1 MPAGSTYECI
11 ESKVLASSTA
21 TVTFSSIPNTY
32 TDLILI
38 MQPSAGSPN
47 GNAMR
52 MRLNGNSE
60 SVYSATFLDGT
71 GSSLVSARTGTIA
84 QLDLGWRVGIDSS
97 AINQTYYMHFLNYK
111 NTNNHKY
118 DSNNNIILN
127 NRCFSSLNKQNKFT
141 NDINFSLNKNNVLNN
156 TDVQLINWNEEDF
169 NAIKYNVRTVPTD
182 YTNNSKFLYNSIK
195 EKRAFDI

>member
-11 ESKVLASSTA
+11 ESKVLASSTT

-84 QLDLGWRVGIDSS
+84 QMDLGWRVGIDSS

-111 NTNNHKY
+111 NTNTFKP
-118 DSNNNIILN
+118 ILW
-127 NRCFSSLNKQNKFT
+127 SAGGVTQA
-141 NDINFSLNKNNVLNN
+141 
-156 TDVQLINWNEEDF
+156 TDLVSGLWRKTD
-169 NAIKYNVRTVPTD
+169 AI
-182 YTNNSKFLYNSIK
+182 NSISITIGMPSSTNFNSGSTFTLYGIG
-195 EKRAFDI
+195 AA